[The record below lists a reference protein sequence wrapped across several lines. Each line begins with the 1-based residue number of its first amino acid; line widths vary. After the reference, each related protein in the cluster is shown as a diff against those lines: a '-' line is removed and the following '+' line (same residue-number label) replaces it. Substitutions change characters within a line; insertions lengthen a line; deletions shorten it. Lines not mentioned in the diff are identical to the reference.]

1 MKNFAVFLAE
11 KKNKIRSQTWYWMI
25 LDIGMLICHPISSN
39 IILFSWYVCKIF
51 QGLFDMILDERC
63 CHSTGSN
70 LPTRPVKFLRA
81 VASELCGE
89 PWRSVGP
96 SASETCMYNMYTIV
110 YHIYIYIFTYIY
122 IYSSKMFQQNMD
134 PKCERCVNICEPT
147 APTSRKRKS
156 RYVSFFSWNAMFLNS
171 WMLLRSFRKA
181 SKHGESRPQ
190 ESELVSWQW
199 HKLATPWGLD
209 TPGFFDGTE
218 GLTAA
223 TSAGP
228 VFMVLKAG
236 LDGECIEN
244 VVMPITPI
252 SFCQHILRD

>member
-1 MKNFAVFLAE
+1 
-11 KKNKIRSQTWYWMI
+11 
-25 LDIGMLICHPISSN
+25 
-39 IILFSWYVCKIF
+39 
-51 QGLFDMILDERC
+51 
-63 CHSTGSN
+63 
-70 LPTRPVKFLRA
+70 
-81 VASELCGE
+81 
-89 PWRSVGP
+89 
-96 SASETCMYNMYTIV
+96 
-110 YHIYIYIFTYIY
+110 
-122 IYSSKMFQQNMD
+122 MFQQNMD
-134 PKCERCVNICEPT
+134 PTCERCVNICEPT
-147 APTSRKRKS
+147 APTSIKRKS

-199 HKLATPWGLD
+199 RKLATPWGLD

-228 VFMVLKAG
+228 VSMVMLKAG

-252 SFCQHILRD
+252 SPEFLPADT